1 MLPLACSHL
10 FEYLNKDLRTKSN
23 DYTKARK
30 IYCDTKSPSISS
42 IFINPKKGC
51 VSVAH
56 QVKDIKMTSS
66 NRSISSNSLGIDKL
80 ALNKEKI
87 IIQFSDPILLYT
99 SNSSGEKTVIFDNAE
114 KYDER
119 ILMENGQRSLN
130 AEIVEFLSL
139 EELIN
144 IYTDKKIPCKYIM
157 FDIIGIDETIL
168 VEMNDD
174 KGCCSCG

>member
-1 MLPLACSHL
+1 
-10 FEYLNKDLRTKSN
+10 
-23 DYTKARK
+23 
-30 IYCDTKSPSISS
+30 
-42 IFINPKKGC
+42 
-51 VSVAH
+51 
-56 QVKDIKMTSS
+56 MTSS